1 MSNRIK
7 ANFKREK
14 KETFLLSSYIFIS
27 RSAARLF
34 IDLIQTAMG
43 IIIKNGIVSTRIA
56 MAISNLEIAISNA
69 GDIKAS
75 PTPALACCP

>member
-1 MSNRIK
+1 MSNQIK

-14 KETFLLSSYIFIS
+14 KKPFCYLHIFLFLVQQI
-27 RSAARLF
+27 
-34 IDLIQTAMG
+34 AMG

-69 GDIKAS
+69 GDVKAS